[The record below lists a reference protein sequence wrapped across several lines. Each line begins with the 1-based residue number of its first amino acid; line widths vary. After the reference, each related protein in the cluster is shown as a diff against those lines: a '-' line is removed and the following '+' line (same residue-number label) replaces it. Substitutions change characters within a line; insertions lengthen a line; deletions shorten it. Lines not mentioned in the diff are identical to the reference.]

1 MCGST
6 GQVREM
12 RHKYIVLIEKGT
24 LGGKRGTTR
33 KQNAVRAGNGLRL
46 TTIWPVAR
54 AGIVHGQDNTPAVRR
69 IICQCQECRV
79 QIVPEAQCSRQR
91 LL

>member
-24 LGGKRGTTR
+24 LGGKTGTTR

-46 TTIWPVAR
+46 TTIWP
-54 AGIVHGQDNTPAVRR
+54 GQEQEQVSCMAKTTHRQSEELYANAKNA
-69 IICQCQECRV
+69 ECR
-79 QIVPEAQCSRQR
+79 
-91 LL
+91 